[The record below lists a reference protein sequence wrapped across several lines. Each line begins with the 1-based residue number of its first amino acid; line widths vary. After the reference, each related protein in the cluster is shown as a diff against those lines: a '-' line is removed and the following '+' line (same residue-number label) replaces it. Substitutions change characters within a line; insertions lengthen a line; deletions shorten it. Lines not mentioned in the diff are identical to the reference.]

1 MGVRWELFEL
11 DVPGRRLHGPD
22 GEVHVEPQV
31 FDVLAYLVAHRERV
45 IEKAELLDQVWG
57 DQFVSESA
65 LTTRIKQA
73 RRAIGDDGRT
83 QRFIRNVH
91 GRGYQFVGEIND
103 ESATV
108 ARSEAPEASPRE
120 RTPVALALSIAL
132 DDEFP
137 FVGRQDEVQAI
148 KDFLNG
154 TESAQILIGGAP
166 GVGKSRL
173 AIHVLE
179 DMASRGAVVCAGRC
193 EEHVT
198 SALQPVRDAVA
209 QIAGAHPAEF
219 SSWASGL
226 EGPLA
231 SLIPSLG
238 LPFDPDASA
247 VDGYAGLDA
256 LLAIFDRVAHDYP
269 VAVLIDDLQ
278 WSDQPTRAFLSQVQ
292 RRSGNHS
299 VSTIA
304 SFRSSSTD
312 LRPAPRQWIGEQ
324 TRLRNTTRIDLEHL
338 DERAASSLVREVLG
352 DPSTD
357 DSTEPGVIESLL
369 ARTGGHPL
377 FLTESLRDHQLGV
390 HASGSIADLVT
401 GRIERLADNVKRL
414 VEAGAIIGPEFTFAL
429 AVDAAELEPSEA
441 LDAIDQAV
449 DAELLHE
456 TASASRFRFSHQLVP
471 EAIRHGMSRAARAKI
486 HHRCA
491 VALDDGGGNEAE
503 IAIHT
508 LGSIPLVQTEVA
520 LEVGLT
526 AADNAMDEKQFDRA
540 IRLLELCA
548 DVETQVR
555 QRGEILIT
563 LGDALVASGRAI
575 LAVPYYDEAI
585 EIARRNGWTDLLVA
599 AALGHYGRSPYR
611 KPRDRSTLAI
621 LHEALDA
628 LGDAPS
634 TARARIMAKIAAFS
648 AFGGSLQQ
656 RDQMTR
662 DALEMASDASVV
674 DRMELLESRAIVF
687 TCPAGIDELEQLD
700 RELESLRIET
710 DVYFADAAAPET
722 ALLMRGKGAELR
734 RVAAFDEA
742 RSRAQPISEW
752 RDLVLRSTF
761 DAFTGSFETARE
773 LCDEAARI
781 GQPYWGDSCFALQGY
796 GQLFISALSGDF
808 EPSLEPLSL
817 LNMASESLLFQAT
830 YAWALAET
838 GEIKLARSL
847 ADSFRA
853 ESFRWLGEHIVGG
866 NALVAA
872 AEVALLL
879 DDDQLLLLAEE
890 HLEPFSELILGVPW
904 ACSLA
909 AADPLARIAR
919 RRGDE
924 SRAKTYEDTARRLY
938 TSLDAPALVARLPSN

>member
-1 MGVRWELFEL
+1 MRWELFEL
-11 DVPGRRLHGPD
+11 DVPGRRLHGAD

-91 GRGYQFVGEIND
+91 GRGYQFVGEIQD
-103 ESATV
+103 ESSAVSHRET
-108 ARSEAPEASPRE
+108 PEASPRE

-137 FVGRQDEVQAI
+137 FVGRQDEVQAM
-148 KDFLNG
+148 KDFLIG
-154 TESAQILIGGAP
+154 TESAQVLIGGAP

-209 QIAGAHPAEF
+209 QIAVAHPAEF
-219 SSWASGL
+219 PGWAHGL

-269 VAVLIDDLQ
+269 VVALIDDLQ

-292 RRSGNHS
+292 RRSGNHTI
-299 VSTIA
+299 STIA
-304 SFRSSSTD
+304 SFRSSATD
-312 LRPAPRQWIGEQ
+312 LRPAPRQCIGEQ
-324 TRLRNTTRIDLEHL
+324 TRLRNTTRIDLDHL
-338 DERAASSLVREVLG
+338 DARAASSLVREVLG

-357 DSTEPGVIESLL
+357 DSADPDVIESLL

-503 IAIHT
+503 IAMHT

-526 AADNAMDEKQFDRA
+526 AADNAMSEKQFDRA
-540 IRLLELCA
+540 IRLLELCV

-555 QRGEILIT
+555 QRGEILVT

-621 LHEALDA
+621 LHEALEA
-628 LGDAPS
+628 LGDEPS
-634 TARARIMAKIAAFS
+634 TARARVMAKIAAFS
-648 AFGGSLQQ
+648 AFGGSLQE
-656 RDQMTR
+656 RDQMTL

-687 TCPAGIDELEQLD
+687 TCPAGVDRLEEVDAELG
-700 RELESLRIET
+700 SLREEI
-710 DVYFADAAAPET
+710 DAYFADAAAPET
-722 ALLMRGKGAELR
+722 ALLMRGDGEGLR
-734 RVAAFDEA
+734 RVARFDEA
-742 RSRAQPISEW
+742 RSRVQPISEW
-752 RDLVLRSTF
+752 RDLVLRSTL
-761 DAFTGSFETARE
+761 AALAGSFDDARE
-773 LCDEAARI
+773 LCDEAGRI
-781 GQPYWGDSCFALQGY
+781 GEPYWGESCFVLQAF
-796 GQLFISALSGDF
+796 GQLFVSALSGQWDHSV
-808 EPSLEPLSL
+808 PLLAMLET
-817 LNMASESLLFQAT
+817 ASDSALFKT
-830 YAWALAET
+830 THAWALAGAGHLEQ
-838 GEIKLARSL
+838 ARGVASSIRH
-847 ADSFRA
+847 DSFR
-853 ESFRWLGEHIVGG
+853 WMGEHIVGG
-866 NALVAA
+866 NALVSAV
-872 AEVALLL
+872 EVALLL
-879 DDDQLLLLAEE
+879 EDDELLDVAAR
-890 HLEPFSELILGVPW
+890 HLEPYSELVLGVPW

-909 AADPLARIAR
+909 AADPLSRVAR
-919 RRGDE
+919 RRGDDEAAE
-924 SRAKTYEDTARRLY
+924 SYAETARRLY
-938 TSLDAPALVARLPSN
+938 TSLDAPALLARLD